1 MLSIRKYFIHFLF
14 FSIALFSSCKKESP
28 VETPP
33 TNGVTIETPPSTPTN
48 LQLISMTESEVKLH
62 WIDSSTS
69 ETSFVIEQG
78 TDTSNFAIIKT
89 VEANIDSTTITGAF
103 LTTKTYYFRV
113 KAKNSTYTSNASNVV
128 LRSLFPPP
136 TNFMIISFS
145 PTTVSFSWN
154 DNSDNESV
162 FVVEQSVDSL
172 SYFPIDS
179 TGANG
184 TSKLIS
190 GIFDSTKTY
199 SFRIFAK
206 NSNNKSAYSNA
217 EARTLGSWVFVA
229 GGTFQMGRD
238 GQFKDERPIH
248 NVILSNY
255 YISKYEVTVKEYRK
269 FTTATNRTFPS
280 APSWGW
286 NDDAPMVKVSW
297 NDARDYCAWLDTIT
311 GKKVR
316 LPTEAEWEYA
326 ARGGKN
332 SQRFT
337 YSGSNTLDN
346 VGWYYLNANSRTAV
360 IGLKKSNELGIFDM
374 SGNAWEW
381 CSDWQGSYSS
391 SIQRNPTGPASGNNK
406 IFRGGSWFDYGLGD
420 SECRVETRYAYTP
433 NSKVDDGG
441 FRIVK
446 EL

>member
-1 MLSIRKYFIHFLF
+1 MTSFKNIFNYTILIVL
-14 FSIALFSSCKKESP
+14 LFSSCKKESP
-28 VETPP
+28 VQTPSAIGAP
-33 TNGVTIETPPSTPTN
+33 VIISPSAPIN
-48 LQLISMTESEVKLH
+48 LQIISMTESEVKLH

-69 ETSFVIEQG
+69 ETSFIIEQG
-78 TDTSNFAIIKT
+78 TDTTNFAIVKT
-89 VEANIDSTTITGAF
+89 VEANIDSTTITGTF

-113 KAKNSTYTSNASNVV
+113 KAKNITYTSNASNVV

-136 TNFMIISFS
+136 TNCSINSFS
-145 PTTVSFSWN
+145 PTAVSISWN
-154 DNSDNESV
+154 DNSDNESG
-162 FVVEQSVDSL
+162 FILEQSIDSL
-172 SYFPIDS
+172 AYSSIDS
-179 TGANG
+179 TGANV
-184 TSKLIS
+184 TSKSIS

-199 SFRIFAK
+199 SFRVFAR
-206 NSNNKSAYSNA
+206 NANNTSAYSNA

-248 NVILSNY
+248 LVILSNY
-255 YISKYEVTVKEYRK
+255 YISKYEVTVKEYRE

-332 SQRFT
+332 SQRFA
-337 YSGSNTLDN
+337 YCGSNTLNN
-346 VGWYYLNANSRTAV
+346 VAWNYLNANSRTYQC
-360 IGLKKSNELGIFDM
+360 GLKKSNELGIFDM

-391 SIQRNPTGPASGNNK
+391 AIQRNPTGPASGSNK
-406 IFRGGSWFDYGLGD
+406 IFRGGSWFDYGLGE
-420 SECRVETRYAYTP
+420 SECRVETRYTYTP

-446 EL
+446 EP